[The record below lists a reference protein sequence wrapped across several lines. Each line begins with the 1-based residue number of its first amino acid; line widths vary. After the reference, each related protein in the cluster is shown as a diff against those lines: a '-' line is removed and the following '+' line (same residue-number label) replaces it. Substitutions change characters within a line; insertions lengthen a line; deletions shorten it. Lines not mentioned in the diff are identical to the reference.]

1 MDSNEKGKKNQ
12 FVSSFE
18 LILNGFNAIKR
29 VMGKAKRKV
38 ETAYKTLSLKEE
50 IFNSITH
57 GIGTLLS
64 IAALVVLVVFAV
76 IKGNAWHVVSFS
88 IFGSTLVLLYLS
100 STLYHSFT
108 KEKIKNLFARF
119 DHAAI
124 FLLIAGTYTPF
135 VLTTIRGPLGWTLFG
150 IIWGLTISGV
160 VIRSI
165 YLTRFRKLMVFI
177 YLAMGWM
184 FLIAIVPIVK
194 NLPATSIA
202 FLFAGGG
209 CYSLGVLFYAWR
221 NLKYGHG
228 IWHLFVLAGS
238 AMHFFSVLYSLN

>member
-1 MDSNEKGKKNQ
+1 MKKNR
-12 FVSSFE
+12 
-18 LILNGFNAIKR
+18 NN
-29 VMGKAKRKV
+29 
-38 ETAYKTLSLKEE
+38 YKQQYRTLTLGEE
-50 IFNSITH
+50 IFNSISH

-64 IAALVVLVVFAV
+64 IAALVILVVFAA
-76 IKGNAWHVVSFS
+76 IKGNAWHVVSFT
-88 IFGSTLVLLYLS
+88 IFGSSLVLLYLS

-108 KEKIKNLFARF
+108 KIKVKNLFARF

-124 FLLIAGTYTPF
+124 FFLIAGTYTPF
-135 VLTTIRGPLGWTLFG
+135 VLTVLRGALGWTLFG
-150 IIWGLTISGV
+150 IIWGLAITGM

-165 YLTRFRKLMVFI
+165 YLTRFRKLMVGI

-194 NLPATSIA
+194 NLTGVSIA
-202 FLFAGGG
+202 FLFIGGG
-209 CYSLGVLFYAWR
+209 CYSVGVIFYAWR

-238 AMHFFSVLYSLN
+238 IMHFFSVFYSLN

>member
-1 MDSNEKGKKNQ
+1 MARQRRRIEEGY
-12 FVSSFE
+12 
-18 LILNGFNAIKR
+18 R
-29 VMGKAKRKV
+29 
-38 ETAYKTLSLKEE
+38 TLSLGEE

-64 IAALVVLVVFAV
+64 IAALVLLVVFAA
-76 IKGNAWHVVSFS
+76 IKGTAWHVVSFS

-108 KEKIKNLFARF
+108 KEKIKNLFVRF

-135 VLTTIRGPLGWTLFG
+135 VLTTIRGTLGWTLFG
-150 IIWGLTISGV
+150 IIWALAIAGV

-165 YLTRFRKLMVFI
+165 YLTRFKNLMVGI

-184 FLIAIVPIVK
+184 FLMAVVPMVR
-194 NLPATSIA
+194 NLPTSSVV

-209 CYSLGVLFYAWR
+209 CYSIGVIFYAWR

-238 AMHFFSVLYSLN
+238 IMHFFSVLNSLN

>member
-1 MDSNEKGKKNQ
+1 MVQLKKQVNTY
-12 FVSSFE
+12 
-18 LILNGFNAIKR
+18 R
-29 VMGKAKRKV
+29 
-38 ETAYKTLSLKEE
+38 TLSLGEE
-50 IFNSITH
+50 IFNGITH

-64 IAALVVLVVFAV
+64 IAALVILIVFAA

-108 KEKIKNLFARF
+108 KEKVKNLFARF

-135 VLTTIRGPLGWTLFG
+135 VLTTIRGPLGWALFG
-150 IIWGLTISGV
+150 IIWGLAIIGV

-165 YLTRFRKLMVFI
+165 YLTRFRKLMVGI
-177 YLAMGWM
+177 YLLMGWL
-184 FLIAIVPIVK
+184 FLMAVVPIVK
-194 NLPATSIA
+194 NLPAASIA
-202 FLFAGGG
+202 FLFIGGA
-209 CYSLGVLFYAWR
+209 CYSIGVIFYTWR
-221 NLKYGHG
+221 KLPYGHG

-238 AMHFFSVLYSLN
+238 IMHFFSVLYSL

>member
-1 MDSNEKGKKNQ
+1 MMKKENY
-12 FVSSFE
+12 E
-18 LILNGFNAIKR
+18 
-29 VMGKAKRKV
+29 KAKYRKLTV
-38 ETAYKTLSLKEE
+38 KEE

-57 GIGTLLS
+57 GIGVLLS
-64 IAALVVLVVFAV
+64 IAALVILVVLAV
-76 IKGNAWHVVSFS
+76 GKGDKWHIVSFS
-88 IFGSTLVLLYLS
+88 IYGSTMVLLYLS

-135 VLTTIRGPLGWTLFG
+135 LLTALRGTFGWVLFG
-150 IIWGLTISGV
+150 IIWGVAIVGV

-165 YLTRFRKLMVFI
+165 YLTRFRKLMVAI
-177 YLAMGWM
+177 YLVMGWM
-184 FLIAIVPIVK
+184 FVVAVGPMIK
-194 NLPATSIA
+194 NLPLTSLI
-202 FLFAGGG
+202 FLFLGGIF
-209 CYSLGVLFYAWR
+209 YSVGVVFYLKR

-238 AMHFFSVLYSLN
+238 IMHFFAVIYSLG

>member
-1 MDSNEKGKKNQ
+1 MEKQNQ
-12 FVSSFE
+12 E
-18 LILNGFNAIKR
+18 ITTY
-29 VMGKAKRKV
+29 RKLTV
-38 ETAYKTLSLKEE
+38 KEE

-64 IAALVVLVVFAV
+64 VAALVLLVVHAV
-76 IKGNAWHVVSFS
+76 GKGDAWHIVSYS
-88 IFGSTLVLLYLS
+88 VYGSSLVLLYLC

-135 VLTTIRGPLGWTLFG
+135 LLTVLRGTLGWTLFG
-150 IIWGLTISGV
+150 IIWGVALFGV
-160 VIRSI
+160 VICSI
-165 YLTRFRKLMVFI
+165 YLTRFRKLMVAL

-184 FLIAIVPIVK
+184 FVVAVGPMMR
-194 NLPATSIA
+194 NLPQLSII
-202 FLFAGGG
+202 FLFLGGIF
-209 CYSLGVLFYAWR
+209 YSVGVIFYAKR

-238 AMHFFSVLYSLN
+238 IMHFFAVVYSLQ

>member
-1 MDSNEKGKKNQ
+1 MKK
-12 FVSSFE
+12 
-18 LILNGFNAIKR
+18 K
-29 VMGKAKRKV
+29 K
-38 ETAYKTLSLKEE
+38 ETRYRTLTIGEE

-64 IAALVVLVVFAV
+64 IAALVLLVVFAA
-76 IKGNAWHVVSFS
+76 INGNAWHVVSFS
-88 IFGSTLVLLYLS
+88 IFGTTLVLLYLS

-135 VLTTIRGPLGWTLFG
+135 LLTALRGALGWTLFG
-150 IIWGLTISGV
+150 IIWAVAIAGV
-160 VIRSI
+160 VVRSI
-165 YLTRFRKLMVFI
+165 YLTRFRKLMVGL

-184 FLIAIVPIVK
+184 FVLAIGPLMK
-194 NLPATSIA
+194 NLPGISLL
-202 FLFAGGG
+202 FLLLGGIM
-209 CYSLGVLFYAWR
+209 YSVGVVFYAWR

-238 AMHFFSVLYSLN
+238 ILHFFAVIYSLN

>member
-1 MDSNEKGKKNQ
+1 MMEKENY
-12 FVSSFE
+12 E
-18 LILNGFNAIKR
+18 
-29 VMGKAKRKV
+29 KAKYRKLTV
-38 ETAYKTLSLKEE
+38 KEE

-57 GIGTLLS
+57 GIGVLLS
-64 IAALVVLVVFAV
+64 IAALVILVVLAV
-76 IKGNAWHVVSFS
+76 GKGDKWHIVSFS
-88 IFGSTLVLLYLS
+88 IYGSTMVLLYLS

-135 VLTTIRGPLGWTLFG
+135 LLTALRGTFGWVLFG
-150 IIWGLTISGV
+150 IIWGVAIVGV

-165 YLTRFRKLMVFI
+165 YLTRFRKLMVAM
-177 YLAMGWM
+177 YLIMGWM
-184 FLIAIVPIVK
+184 FVVAVGPMIK
-194 NLPATSIA
+194 NLPLTSLI
-202 FLFAGGG
+202 FLFLGGIF
-209 CYSLGVLFYAWR
+209 YSVGVVFYLKR

-238 AMHFFSVLYSLN
+238 IMHFFAVIYSLG

>member
-1 MDSNEKGKKNQ
+1 MEKQNK
-12 FVSSFE
+12 E
-18 LILNGFNAIKR
+18 
-29 VMGKAKRKV
+29 KATYRKLTV
-38 ETAYKTLSLKEE
+38 KEE

-64 IAALVVLVVFAV
+64 IAALVLLVVHAV
-76 IKGNAWHVVSFS
+76 GNGDIWHIVSYT
-88 IFGSTLVLLYLS
+88 IYGSSLVLLYLC

-108 KEKIKNLFARF
+108 KEKLKNLFARF

-135 VLTTIRGPLGWTLFG
+135 LLTVLRGTFGWVLFG
-150 IIWGLTISGV
+150 IIWGVAIAGV

-165 YLTRFRKLMVFI
+165 YLTRFRKLMVGL

-184 FLIAIVPIVK
+184 FVVAVGPMIK
-194 NLPATSIA
+194 NLPQMSMI
-202 FLFAGGG
+202 FLLLGGIF
-209 CYSLGVLFYAWR
+209 YSVGVVFYMWR

-238 AMHFFSVLYSLN
+238 IMHFFAVIYSLQ

>member
-1 MDSNEKGKKNQ
+1 M
-12 FVSSFE
+12 
-18 LILNGFNAIKR
+18 
-29 VMGKAKRKV
+29 AKYRKL
-38 ETAYKTLSLKEE
+38 EEGYRTLSFGEE

-64 IAALVVLVVFAV
+64 IAALVLLVVFAS
-76 IKGNAWHVVSFS
+76 IRGNAWHIVSFS
-88 IFGSTLVLLYLS
+88 IFGSTLVLLYLA

-108 KEKIKNLFARF
+108 KEKVKNLFARF

-135 VLTTIRGPLGWTLFG
+135 LLTTLRGALGWTIFG
-150 IIWGLTISGV
+150 IIWSLAIAGV

-165 YLTRFRKLMVFI
+165 YLTRFRKLMVGM

-184 FLIAIVPIVK
+184 FVLAIVPMVK
-194 NLPATSIA
+194 NMPTSSIV
-202 FLFAGGG
+202 FLFLGGAF
-209 CYSLGVLFYAWR
+209 YSIGVIFYMWR
-221 NLKYGHG
+221 KLKYGHG

-238 AMHFFSVLYSLN
+238 IMHFFSVLYTLK

>member
-1 MDSNEKGKKNQ
+1 MNKKNQ
-12 FVSSFE
+12 E
-18 LILNGFNAIKR
+18 
-29 VMGKAKRKV
+29 KAVYRK
-38 ETAYKTLSLKEE
+38 LSTREE

-64 IAALVVLVVFAV
+64 VAALVTLIIFAV
-76 IKGNAWHVVSFS
+76 LKGDAWHVVSFT
-88 IFGSTLVLLYLS
+88 IYGSTLVLLYLS

-108 KEKIKNLFARF
+108 KEKLKNLFARF

-135 VLTTIRGPLGWTLFG
+135 LLTVLRGTLGWTLFG
-150 IIWGLTISGV
+150 IVWGVAIAGV

-165 YLTRFRKLMVFI
+165 YLTRFRKLMVAL

-184 FLIAIVPIVK
+184 FVVAVGPMIR
-194 NLPATSIA
+194 NLPLVSMIFLLSGGIFYSI
-202 FLFAGGG
+202 
-209 CYSLGVLFYAWR
+209 GVVFYMWR

-238 AMHFFSVLYSLN
+238 IMHFFAVVYSL

>member
-1 MDSNEKGKKNQ
+1 MKKDMKGKE
-12 FVSSFE
+12 VY
-18 LILNGFNAIKR
+18 
-29 VMGKAKRKV
+29 RKL
-38 ETAYKTLSLKEE
+38 TIGEE

-64 IAALVVLVVFAV
+64 IAALVLLIVFAA

-108 KEKIKNLFARF
+108 KEKVKNLFARF

-135 VLTTIRGPLGWTLFG
+135 LLTALRGTVGWTLFG
-150 IIWGLTISGV
+150 IIWAVAIAGV

-165 YLTRFRKLMVFI
+165 YLTRFRKLMVGL

-184 FLIAIVPIVK
+184 FVVAIGPMMK
-194 NLPATSIA
+194 NLPGISLLFLLLGGIFYSIGVI
-202 FLFAGGG
+202 F
-209 CYSLGVLFYAWR
+209 YSWR
-221 NLKYGHG
+221 SLKYGHG

-238 AMHFFSVLYSLN
+238 IMHFFAVIYSLN

>member
-1 MDSNEKGKKNQ
+1 
-12 FVSSFE
+12 
-18 LILNGFNAIKR
+18 
-29 VMGKAKRKV
+29 MGKNNQNKKEYRALTV
-38 ETAYKTLSLKEE
+38 SEE

-57 GIGTLLS
+57 GIGALLS
-64 IAALVVLVVFAV
+64 IAALVILTVYAV
-76 IKGNAWHVVSFS
+76 NKGTTWHMVSFP
-88 IFGSTLVLLYLS
+88 IFGVSLFLLYLS

-135 VLTTIRGPLGWTLFG
+135 VLTTLRGPLGWTLFG
-150 IIWGLTISGV
+150 IIWGLAAAGI

-165 YLTRFRKLMVFI
+165 YLTRFRKLMVGI
-177 YLAMGWM
+177 YVAMGWM
-184 FLIAIVPIVK
+184 FMIAIVPMIQ
-194 NLPATSIA
+194 NLPASSII
-202 FLFAGGG
+202 FLFIGGG
-209 CYSLGVLFYAWR
+209 CYSLGVIFYAWR

-238 AMHFFSVLYSLN
+238 ITHFFSVLYSLN